1 VYFKALRQIDTIFS
15 YPKSKF
21 CVHYSLELLENL
33 KRYMSNWKKLTRN
46 FMRREQTSDGEM
58 AQNTTLDSISF
69 PFGLLNS
76 DGLILAC
83 NQKFLRQT
91 GLRSED
97 SHVADLADLYV
108 TEKGG
113 PDLKDQ
119 IAACIERF
127 ELTQVEVQ
135 DTRNK
140 NPHMLILT
148 PDLKKAQCSVQI
160 VPASMTSGSDTNALG
175 QRAGATAAAPSKQTI
190 DFLSGLNHHLR
201 TPVNGVLGIA
211 DLLAET
217 TLSAQQASYV
227 DILSRSCNALIHL
240 VDEIQSITLLEQG
253 VLAVDR
259 DTVDI
264 KNLAQETLD
273 LFAVTGEQKEIISK
287 VSFDDS
293 VPGALVIDDKKL
305 RQILFILLDNAF
317 RYTDQG
323 TIGISFSYDS
333 STAYPTMQIT
343 VKDTGIGIANDRL
356 PSLFSEQLDS
366 TVGLVDKN
374 YGNTGLGLI
383 LCHKLVTLMGGT
395 ISVDSKFGHGACFT
409 VTIPVTE
416 AMQLDAEMQKA
427 DTAETSAVGPT
438 SNNTEVSWNILV
450 AEDNPVN
457 QMLFRTVLER
467 FGHRVTVVGNGQEA
481 VAAVQLNQRFD
492 VILMDISMP
501 VMDGIDAT
509 AMIRSLFG
517 DVGNT
522 PILAL
527 TAHAMDGDREKF
539 INAGMDGYQ
548 SKPVDPMTLQKAIA
562 EVIANH
568 GETVSATQRY
578 ESSSL
583 KAPKQSEP
591 PESGLKN

>member
-1 VYFKALRQIDTIFS
+1 MTY
-15 YPKSKF
+15 
-21 CVHYSLELLENL
+21 E
-33 KRYMSNWKKLTRN
+33 
-46 FMRREQTSDGEM
+46 
-58 AQNTTLDSISF
+58 TTLDQVTF
-69 PFGLLNS
+69 PFGMLDS
-76 DGLILAC
+76 DGTILTC
-83 NQKFLRQT
+83 NQNFVKQVKLPKDASSNAVLTDYYVCEQ
-91 GLRSED
+91 
-97 SHVADLADLYV
+97 ADTDLS
-108 TEKGG
+108 
-113 PDLKDQ
+113 DQ
-119 IAACIERF
+119 IAACIERL
-127 ELTQVEVQ
+127 ETIQVAVLEKNGDQ
-135 DTRNK
+135 NK
-140 NPHMLILT
+140 QTLLLT
-148 PDLKKAQCSVQI
+148 PDPQSAQCSVQI
-160 VPASMTSGSDTNALG
+160 IPGLIEQHSGVAGQLPATG
-175 QRAGATAAAPSKQTI
+175 TAPPSKQTI

-217 TLSAQQASYV
+217 TLSQQQASYV

-253 VLAVDR
+253 VMTLDR
-259 DTVDI
+259 GKVDI
-264 KNLAQETLD
+264 RTVAQDTLD
-273 LFAVTGEQKEIISK
+273 LFAVTGQQKEITSKINIEGTIPDRLIS
-287 VSFDDS
+287 DS
-293 VPGALVIDDKKL
+293 KKL

-323 TIGISFSYDS
+323 AISITVSYDTS
-333 STAYPTMQIT
+333 PAYPILQLS

-356 PSLFSEQLDS
+356 PSLFDENSDS
-366 TVGLVDKN
+366 AGLSKKN

-395 ISVDSKFGHGACFT
+395 ISVDSRFGHGANFT
-409 VTIPVTE
+409 VNLPAAE
-416 AMQLDAEMQKA
+416 ARASDADEQSAAAEDGK
-427 DTAETSAVGPT
+427 DTAPDPL
-438 SNNTEVSWNILV
+438 NTDVSWDILV

-467 FGHRVTVVGNGQEA
+467 FGHHVTVVGNGQEA
-481 VAAVQLNQRFD
+481 VAKVQFGQPFD
-492 VILMDISMP
+492 IILMDISMP

-517 DVGNT
+517 AVGST

-568 GETVSATQRY
+568 GENTLVGLGQNSGASR
-578 ESSSL
+578 
-583 KAPKQSEP
+583 APEQSERP
-591 PESGLKN
+591 ANGPKN